1 MGLAAAARPNAAA
14 PAISPMSPPDPGLTN
29 ALLALRP
36 ALLRWALA
44 RSHKPELAEDAV
56 QQTLLK
62 ALERGHQLRHPAALK
77 SWAYRILSRTLSD
90 LQRVQTHEQ
99 ALPDSALLNLSDA
112 RSLSDT
118 ADEANPCPC
127 VLGYVERLPALD
139 QTLIL
144 QSLQQSVQQTAQNLG
159 ISPNV
164 ASVRLHRARK
174 ALRRQLQQNC
184 GTHSVQSCQD
194 CGCA

>member
-1 MGLAAAARPNAAA
+1 
-14 PAISPMSPPDPGLTN
+14 MSPPDLGLTN

-44 RSHKPELAEDAV
+44 RSPKPELAEDAV

-62 ALERGHQLRHPAALK
+62 ALEQQQQLRHPAALK

-90 LQRVQTHEQ
+90 LQRAQAREQ
-99 ALPDSALLNLSDA
+99 ALPDSALLHLSDA
-112 RSLSDT
+112 QNASDT

-127 VLGYVERLPALD
+127 VLDYVERLPTLD

-159 ISPNV
+159 ISPNL

-174 ALRRQLQQNC
+174 ALRRQLQQHC